1 MPWCPKCK
9 NEYKEGIETCSDCGC
24 ELVKDEP
31 LEDVTL
37 SDVETALQEMSDEEK
52 AAFKETL
59 KQVVEEAET
68 AERNRPVAPYQNS
81 AAKAEDNKASAYM
94 LLIFGVLGMVVVI
107 LGISGVLP
115 IYLSGAGKYMAYGIM
130 SALFLLF
137 IVMGLVS
144 MKSYRIFAKKAESEN
159 TLRSTI
165 EKWCK
170 ENLTAESID
179 KVLFAEKQD
188 VDGTNSDG
196 EDTQPAKGE
205 DADQEADDTEDVS
218 ADISEEE
225 KYFKRT
231 SYMKEKITEKFLNL
245 DEAFLDNFVDEMY
258 TNIYGE

>member
-9 NEYKEGIETCSDCGC
+9 NEYKEGIDTCSDCGC
-24 ELVKDEP
+24 ELVEAEP
-31 LEDVTL
+31 LEEVTL
-37 SDVETALQEMSDEEK
+37 SDVEAALQEMSEEEK

-59 KQVVEEAET
+59 KQAVEEAES
-68 AERNRPVAPYQNS
+68 AERIRPVAPYQNS

-107 LGISGVLP
+107 LGIAGVLP
-115 IYLSGAGKYMAYGIM
+115 IHLSGAGKYMAYGIM

-137 IVMGLVS
+137 IVMGMVS

-170 ENLTAESID
+170 ESLTAESID

-188 VDGTNSDG
+188 ADGINSDG
-196 EDTQPAKGE
+196 EDAKPV
-205 DADQEADDTEDVS
+205 DVKEADDTEDVS
-218 ADISEEE
+218 AEIPEEE

>member
-24 ELVKDEP
+24 ELVEH
-31 LEDVTL
+31 
-37 SDVETALQEMSDEEK
+37 
-52 AAFKETL
+52 
-59 KQVVEEAET
+59 
-68 AERNRPVAPYQNS
+68 NRPVAPYQNS

-94 LLIFGVLGMVVVI
+94 LLIFGVLGMVVVV
-107 LGISGVLP
+107 LGIAGVLP

-144 MKSYRIFAKKAESEN
+144 MKSYRVFAKKAESEN

-170 ENLTAESID
+170 ENLTAENID
-179 KVLFAEKQD
+179 EALFAEEQD
-188 VDGTNSDG
+188 ADGIKSDG
-196 EDTQPAKGE
+196 EDTEPVEGE
-205 DADQEADDTEDVS
+205 DADQETDDTEDVS

-231 SYMKEKITEKFLNL
+231 LYMKEKITEKFLNL

-258 TNIYGE
+258 TGIYGE

>member
-24 ELVKDEP
+24 ELVEAEP
-31 LEDVTL
+31 LEEATL
-37 SDVETALQEMSDEEK
+37 SDVEAALQEMSEEEK

-68 AERNRPVAPYQNS
+68 AERIRPVAPYQNS

-107 LGISGVLP
+107 LGIAGILP

-170 ENLTAESID
+170 ENLTAENID
-179 KVLFAEKQD
+179 EALFKDAKDGET
-188 VDGTNSDG
+188 VDGGNV
-196 EDTQPAKGE
+196 
-205 DADQEADDTEDVS
+205 DDETAHSEI
-218 ADISEEE
+218 AEEE

-258 TNIYGE
+258 TGIYGE